1 MRRILLTGLLVPLLM
16 LAACTSADY
25 IAAVNLIV
33 SSAEIVLSTIPATAA
48 VAPLA
53 DAFATDGETIVDN
66 LITCGTTAPCIAT
79 ATAALGALVVPV
91 VPAQYQSAVTAEANA
106 ISAFISAW
114 GSSSASA
121 ARYAKAVREH
131 RAPPVKFSKGG
142 QAKLFALHQRI
153 QDDLAKWKH

>member
-16 LAACTSADY
+16 LAACTAADY
-25 IAAVNLIV
+25 IAAIDLIV
-33 SSAEIVLSTIPATAA
+33 SSAEIALSTIPATAA
-48 VAPLA
+48 VAPLV
-53 DAFATDGETIVDN
+53 DAYATNAETIADT
-66 LITCGTTAPCIAT
+66 LITCGTTAQCIAT
-79 ATAALGALVVPV
+79 ATAAFGALPIPD
-91 VPAQYQSAVTAEANA
+91 VPAEYQSVITAEANA

-131 RAPPVKFSKGG
+131 RAPPVKFSKGD